1 MFLLL
6 KVNLNPFYHFYL
18 NNWSDQAQNKIGS
31 SYGKLH
37 ALYGLNQQ

>member
-6 KVNLNPFYHFYL
+6 KVNLNPFYLVSLYFAKFHFYL

-31 SYGKLH
+31 S
-37 ALYGLNQQ
+37 